1 MSLNSSNKHS
11 KLSIILFAAIFTV
24 LVSGC
29 ATHRGTGAI
38 AGGAIGAGIGT
49 AIDGGGAEGAIIGG
63 LLGVIIGSEIGRNLD
78 RRDRRHV
85 YDSLERS
92 PTGRTSRWTN
102 PDTGYEYAVTP
113 REAYNGRRGQPCRDF
128 VLTSDEYGNP
138 VTGTAC
144 RRNDGSWAMVN

>member
-1 MSLNSSNKHS
+1 MTLKLSPNKS
-11 KLSIILFAAIFTV
+11 KISIILFAAILT
-24 LVSGC
+24 LLASGC
-29 ATHRGTGAI
+29 ATHRGTGAV

-78 RRDRRHV
+78 KRDRQRV
-85 YDSLERS
+85 YHSLEHS
-92 PTGRTSRWTN
+92 PSGRTTRWNN
-102 PDTGYEYAVTP
+102 PDNGYDYAVTP
-113 REAYNGRRGQPCRDF
+113 REAYDGRGGQPCREF

-144 RRNDGSWAMVN
+144 RRNDGSWKMVN

>member
-1 MSLNSSNKHS
+1 MTRIRTNIYHAVAML
-11 KLSIILFAAIFTV
+11 LLVA

-29 ATHRGTGAI
+29 ATHRGTGAV

-63 LLGVIIGSEIGRNLD
+63 LLGVIIGSEIGRGLD
-78 RRDRRHV
+78 ERDRRRV

-92 PTGRTSRWTN
+92 PSGRSTEWVN
-102 PDTGYEYAVTP
+102 PDSGQHYAVTP
-113 REAYNGRRGQPCRDF
+113 REAYRGRRGQPCREF

-144 RRNDGSWAMVN
+144 RKRDGSWEMVN